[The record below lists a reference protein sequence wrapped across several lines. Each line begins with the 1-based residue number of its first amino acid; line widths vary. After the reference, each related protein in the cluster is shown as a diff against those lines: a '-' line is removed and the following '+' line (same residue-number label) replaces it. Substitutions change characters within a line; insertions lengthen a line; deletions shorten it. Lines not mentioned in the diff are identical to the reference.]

1 MKKEEKEEKEI
12 ETSFKDEVIEYFKSL
27 YKRSKEFINNNKI
40 ELSIL
45 FIVLFLYFLLS
56 DMNIRNTYCS
66 KGGAPLTPQ
75 QQQQQQQQL
84 QQQKVQKEKNAY
96 QIKASISKFGFTK
109 IANTIAS
116 SETLTSAMCYIMSF
130 IRSSITFFSI
140 VFAVMMIPGIPVFGF
155 MLILFALLR
164 TKVADIKSI

>member
-1 MKKEEKEEKEI
+1 MKKEEEKEKEI
-12 ETSFKDEVIEYFKSL
+12 SFKDEVIEYFKSL

-56 DMNIRNTYCS
+56 DMNTRNTYCS
-66 KGGAPLTPQ
+66 KGGAPLTQ
-75 QQQQQQQQL
+75 QQLQQQQQQL
-84 QQQKVQKEKNAY
+84 QKQQMQKQQQAY
-96 QIKASISKFGFTK
+96 QIKTQIAKIGFSK
-109 IANTIAS
+109 IANTISS
-116 SETLTSAMCYIMSF
+116 SETLSNVMCYIMSF
-130 IRSSITFFSI
+130 TRTSITFFSI

-164 TKVADIKSI
+164 TKVADIKSL